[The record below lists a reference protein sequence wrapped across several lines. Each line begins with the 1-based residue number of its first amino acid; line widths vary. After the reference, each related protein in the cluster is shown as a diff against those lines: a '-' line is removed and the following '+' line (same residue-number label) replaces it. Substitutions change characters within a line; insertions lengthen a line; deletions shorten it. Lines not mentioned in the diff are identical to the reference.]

1 MGTREALLCAETDRR
16 TTNASRMSRRK
27 RRRADPIAKLLLIG
41 ERRLRIA
48 WLREYL
54 QASLWFLPA
63 LAFSAAALLSIATT
77 RIDQSLQPAMSLP
90 FGLVLDAESARG
102 LLSLIS
108 TWVLTFIGLAF
119 TMTIVVLQLAS
130 GQFSPR
136 VLGTLLRDRFSQTS
150 LGIFIGT
157 FAYAFI
163 VLREVR
169 SGSGTE
175 EFVPAISISVAFAL
189 MMISL
194 GVFIRYVNHVA
205 QSIRAGSVI
214 ATVSKATRRALDDE
228 LPQRKD
234 TPQTSTWRPYHTI
247 PAPKGGLLRSY
258 DEEGLVALAQKCDV
272 VIELVPQVGGF
283 VPHGAPLVRIS
294 GDAEA
299 LSESDVLSQISLG
312 EERTMHQDPQFGFRQ
327 LVDIA
332 ERALSPGVNDPTTA
346 VQVIDQL
353 HDLLRDTLFRRFP
366 TGHHS
371 DDEDIV
377 RLIVPMISWVD
388 FLRLSVEEI
397 RHYGADSIQVSRR
410 LRTMLNDLLTVAPP
424 SHQPAIEHE
433 LSVLHDVARDH
444 FPDLKDA
451 SPPGLSTGSTDP
463 WRTEPS

>member
-1 MGTREALLCAETDRR
+1 MGRLLNVGA
-16 TTNASRMSRRK
+16 
-27 RRRADPIAKLLLIG
+27 
-41 ERRLRIA
+41 RRLRIE
-48 WLREYL
+48 WVRDYLRS
-54 QASLWFLPA
+54 SLWVLPA
-63 LAFSAAALLSIATT
+63 LAFSVATVLAFATT
-77 RIDQSLQPAMSLP
+77 RIDQHLYPSVAMP
-90 FGLVLDAESARG
+90 FGLIVDPESARG

-150 LGIFIGT
+150 MGIFIGT

-169 SGSGTE
+169 GGGE
-175 EFVPAISISVAFAL
+175 EFVPAISIGVAFSL
-189 MMISL
+189 MLISL

-214 ATVSKATRRALDDE
+214 ATVAKGTRKELDE
-228 LPQRKD
+228 QLPDRD
-234 TPQTSTWRPYHTI
+234 HSTHTQSWRPYRTI
-247 PAPKGGLLRSY
+247 SAPQAGLLRSF
-258 DEEGLVALAQKCDV
+258 DVEGLVALARDCD
-272 VIELVPQVGGF
+272 IAMELVPRVGGF
-283 VPHGAPLVRIS
+283 VPRGAPLVRVLGDS
-294 GDAEA
+294 GH

-312 EERTMHQDPQFGFRQ
+312 EERTMHQDPEFGLRQ

-366 TGHHS
+366 SGS
-371 DDEDIV
+371 YPDAEGNV
-377 RLIVPMISWVD
+377 RLVVPVVTWVD
-388 FLRLSVEEI
+388 FLRLGVEEI

-410 LRTMLNDLLTVAPP
+410 LRTMLEDLLSVAPP
-424 SHQPAIEHE
+424 RYRAAIDHE
-433 LSVLHDVARDH
+433 LTVLHEVARQH
-444 FPDLKDA
+444 FPDVE
-451 SPPGLSTGSTDP
+451 SPKPPPIYRERD
-463 WRTEPS
+463 